1 MTAPPNNANLCIMES
16 NKPPFCIFL
25 GAPLP
30 A

>member
-1 MTAPPNNANLCIMES
+1 MTAPPNNANLYIMAS
-16 NKPPFCIFL
+16 NNPTFCIFL